1 MNPVCAVHLIPINFS
16 DPHDL
21 LLTSAFRLY
30 GWAIEP
36 RILRKLPKSCGF

>member
-1 MNPVCAVHLIPINFS
+1 MNSVCAVHLIPINFS

-21 LLTSAFRLY
+21 LLTAAFRFY

-36 RILRKLPKSCGF
+36 SVLRKLPKSRSF